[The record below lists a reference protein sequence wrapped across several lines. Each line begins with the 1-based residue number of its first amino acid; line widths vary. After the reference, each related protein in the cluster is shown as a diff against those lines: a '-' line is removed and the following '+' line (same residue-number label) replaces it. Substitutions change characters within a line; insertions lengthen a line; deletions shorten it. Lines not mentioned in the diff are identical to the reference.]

1 MTTDGCIKVLSVM
14 DTVSEPTGFT
24 SAHGGMTANV
34 NILHSDDANVEKIDD
49 YRTDA
54 VLVMTDFKVPI

>member
-1 MTTDGCIKVLSVM
+1 M
-14 DTVSEPTGFT
+14 DTVAEPTGFT
-24 SAHGGMTANV
+24 FAHGGMTASV